1 MDKYLWEELAVSS
14 EGVVSAYV
22 KPGPKAQQI
31 KNDTITINIEGK
43 SNAKDA
49 LASANTKETSDNVLK
64 TLEEECFAQ
73 LKVFLW

>member
-1 MDKYLWEELAVSS
+1 MDKYLWEELAVST
-14 EGVVSAYV
+14 EGVVSAYI

-49 LASANTKETSDNVLK
+49 LASSNTKENSDNVLK
-64 TLEEECFAQ
+64 TLEEECFAA
-73 LKVFLW
+73 LKVFLL